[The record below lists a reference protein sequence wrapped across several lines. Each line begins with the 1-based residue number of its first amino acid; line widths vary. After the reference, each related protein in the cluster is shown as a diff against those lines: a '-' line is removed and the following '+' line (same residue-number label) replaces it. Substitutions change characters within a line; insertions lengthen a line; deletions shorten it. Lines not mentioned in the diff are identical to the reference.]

1 MRLSTPPLE
10 IDDQIPY
17 KNDVLNREQFG
28 EQLINLITRTKEELV
43 ICLDAPWGEGKTTF
57 VRMWQG
63 HLLKKQ
69 IQSIYFDAFANDYI
83 DNAFI
88 AIASEI
94 VALVEKK
101 FDVGSPPRTKLSDF
115 KKKASK
121 IGAQLLPWA
130 AKLGIRAATLNVIKD
145 SDIEELI
152 DIKDDIAK
160 STSNIV
166 SKFIEDRISEHAQE
180 IENVESYKKALEQL
194 AKQISEDTGNPLVII
209 IDELD
214 RCKPTYAVSVIERI
228 KHLFSVKNIVFLLVM
243 HKKQL
248 EEAIKCIYGMNI
260 DATSYIQK
268 FISIDCILPKNTET
282 QQIND
287 YKKYCKRLYDL
298 HELKFVKDESQLLD
312 SLSILAREF
321 DLSLRQLEKT
331 FTYISIFYAS
341 VSERFLKLTPIIC
354 FLSIMKV
361 IKPEIYRGL
370 KNRTLSFEDLKEN
383 LNIQEA
389 TGNGAEIRKF
399 SRLLFWMKYCLFS
412 DEEYKTSDL
421 LEEFNRIDSDVSFKY
436 DIDRQRIIPL
446 YCDIFDFVQL
456 T

>member
-10 IDDQIPY
+10 IDDQNPY

-69 IQSIYFDAFANDYI
+69 IRSIYFDAFANDYI

-94 VALVEKK
+94 VALVEEK
-101 FDVGSPPRTKLSDF
+101 FDEGSPPKTKLSEF

-130 AKLGIRAATLNVIKD
+130 TKLGIRAATLNVIKD

-180 IENVESYKKALEQL
+180 IENVESYKKTLEQL
-194 AKQISEDTGNPLVII
+194 AKQMSEDTGNPLVII

-228 KHLFSVKNIVFLLVM
+228 KHLFSVKNIVFMLVM

-248 EEAIKCIYGMNI
+248 EEAIKCVYGLNI

-268 FISIDCILPKNTET
+268 FISIDCILPKNTEM

-287 YKKYCKRLYDL
+287 YQKYCKRLYDL
-298 HELKFVKDESQLLD
+298 HELDSLKDESQLLD
-312 SLSILAREF
+312 SLCILAREF

-331 FTYISIFYAS
+331 FTYISIFHAS
-341 VSERFLKLTPIIC
+341 VSERYLRLEPIIC

-370 KNRTLSFEDLKEN
+370 KNRTLSFGDLKEN
-383 LNIQEA
+383 LNLQEP

-399 SRLLFWMKYCLFS
+399 SRILFWMKFCLLS

-421 LEEFNRIDSDVSFKY
+421 LKEFNQVDSDLSIKY
-436 DIDRQRIIPL
+436 NIERQRIIPL
-446 YCDIFDFVQL
+446 YCDIFDLVQL